1 MQFKQVAG
9 AVNGQVGVRI
19 RADGLLVQAVIDLSQ
34 ETARSSMDD
43 TLQFLVKHGY
53 IVLFTSVLA
62 QQLGVPLPSTPFIIA
77 AGALSY
83 SGKLNWAAVLFLA
96 CSAALIADFVW
107 YEIGRVRGTRV
118 LQFLCRISL
127 EPDYCVRRTEN
138 TFARHGAQILIVGK
152 LIPGVSTLAT
162 PMAGIYGLSRPR
174 FLYFD
179 GLGVLLWIGTF
190 ELLGYLFSDQLGD
203 VVTYASRF
211 GGLLSVLLVGGLL
224 AYVGWKYAQRRRFLR
239 SLRIAR
245 VTPEQLKAELDS
257 GVDLAIIDLRHALD
271 YQEEP
276 RILPG
281 AIRLPAEELEQRG
294 KELPQGKT
302 LVLYC
307 S

>member
-1 MQFKQVAG
+1 MA
-9 AVNGQVGVRI
+9 
-19 RADGLLVQAVIDLSQ
+19 
-34 ETARSSMDD
+34 E

-53 IVLFTSVLA
+53 VVLFASVLA

-77 AGALSY
+77 AGALAH
-83 SGKLNWAAVLFLA
+83 SGNLNWAVVLLLA

-118 LQFLCRISL
+118 LHFFCRISL

-138 TFARHGAQILIVGK
+138 TFARHGAKTLVAGK
-152 LIPGVSTLAT
+152 LIPGISTLAT
-162 PMAGIYGLSRPR
+162 PMAGVYGFPRSR
-174 FLYFD
+174 FLLFD

-190 ELLGYLFSDQLGD
+190 ELLGYAFSDQLED
-203 VVTYASRF
+203 VVSYASRF
-211 GGLLSVLLVGGLL
+211 GGLLFMLFAGGLV

-239 SLRIAR
+239 SLRVAR
-245 VTPEQLKAELDS
+245 ITPEQLKAEMDS

-271 YQEEP
+271 YEAEP
-276 RILPG
+276 RIVPG
-281 AIRLPAEELEQRG
+281 AIRLPAEELEERG
-294 KELPQGKT
+294 KELPHGRS